1 MMAGI
6 TISYLV
12 VITLEKTKTSNVGL
26 VDYLVLDEKPLLLLG
41 GMLKPSVRYR
51 GVEEKYLGRLIT
63 CRWWERYL
71 PPQPIEPLRWEWVD
85 SVATYLR
92 QCFAGSVN
100 SDDSVIRI
108 IIRALFLCASWA

>member
-12 VITLEKTKTSNVGL
+12 VITLEKTKTSNIGL

-63 CRWWERYL
+63 CRWWERYP
-71 PPQPIEPLRWEWVD
+71 PPQPFIY
-85 SVATYLR
+85 SNAT
-92 QCFAGSVN
+92 
-100 SDDSVIRI
+100 
-108 IIRALFLCASWA
+108 

>member
-1 MMAGI
+1 MAGI

-51 GVEEKYLGRLIT
+51 GLEEWYLDRLIT
-63 CRWWERYL
+63 CRTRVRISH
-71 PPQPIEPLRWEWVD
+71 PQPFIY
-85 SVATYLR
+85 SNAT
-92 QCFAGSVN
+92 
-100 SDDSVIRI
+100 
-108 IIRALFLCASWA
+108 

>member
-41 GMLKPSVRYR
+41 GMLKPSVRYGGLEQR
-51 GVEEKYLGRLIT
+51 
-63 CRWWERYL
+63 
-71 PPQPIEPLRWEWVD
+71 
-85 SVATYLR
+85 
-92 QCFAGSVN
+92 
-100 SDDSVIRI
+100 
-108 IIRALFLCASWA
+108 